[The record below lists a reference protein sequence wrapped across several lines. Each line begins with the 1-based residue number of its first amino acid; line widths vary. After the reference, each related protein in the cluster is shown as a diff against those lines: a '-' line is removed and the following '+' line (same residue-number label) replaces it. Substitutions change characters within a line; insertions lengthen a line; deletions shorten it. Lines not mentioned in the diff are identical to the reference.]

1 MLLAWLLAQQTPDPP
16 IEGLGP
22 YIAFGSLALLVIAGL
37 AKAFVT
43 QRSENK
49 ELNDRVF
56 QIVEKV
62 EPLLHEVAGALKDS
76 TRAVERSG
84 SGRDR

>member
-1 MLLAWLLAQQTPDPP
+1 MVLAWMAQAGPIPT

-22 YIAFGSLALLVIAGL
+22 YIAFGSLALVVIGGL

-43 QRSENK
+43 QRQENK

-56 QIVEKV
+56 LIVEKV
-62 EPLLHEVAGALKDS
+62 EPLLHEVAGALKES

-84 SGRDR
+84 PGRDR

>member
-1 MLLAWLLAQQTPDPP
+1 MLLAWMAQASPVPTT
-16 IEGLGP
+16 EGLGP
-22 YIAFGSLALLVIAGL
+22 FIAFGSLALVVIGGL

-43 QRSENK
+43 QRTENK

-56 QIVEKV
+56 SIVEKV
-62 EPLLHEVAGALKDS
+62 EPLLHEVASALKES

-84 SGRDR
+84 PGRDR